1 MHINMHEHIH
11 NFLPLMKSSTCITV
25 ISFTF
30 AQSGRYGRSVYSHF
44 TKKMQQS
51 IGLKEEDVVDVTSD
65 RH

>member
-1 MHINMHEHIH
+1 MHIHMHEHIH
-11 NFLPLMKSSTCITV
+11 NFSPFTKSSTCITA

-30 AQSGRYGRSVYSHF
+30 AQSGRNGTSVYSHF

-51 IGLKEEDVVDVTSD
+51 VGLEEDVDVTSD